1 MKALNTLIGAL
12 IVVSASAYA
21 APSQAATAYRVAVNH
36 ATAAC
41 MGSLPVDRD
50 MTRVG
55 SAGMINVKS
64 RSVSDVKCGGSSTPL
79 SGYADVEV
87 YEAALRNDSA
97 SAVNVS
103 CMLIDGMGEDV
114 TGITTSYPKTVS
126 ILPGQ
131 VAWLDWTTDDT
142 GGVNYSYPSLSCQL
156 ATNVTIAY
164 TAVAYQ
170 EDVGL

>member
-21 APSQAATAYRVAVNH
+21 APSQAATSYRVAVNH

-41 MGSLPVDRD
+41 MGTLPVDRD

-55 SAGMINVKS
+55 SAGMANIK
-64 RSVSDVKCGGSSTPL
+64 RGVSDVKCGGSSTPS
-79 SGYADVEV
+79 SGYPDVEV
-87 YEAALRNDSA
+87 FEAALRNDSTVV
-97 SAVNVS
+97 VNVS
-103 CMLIDGMGEDV
+103 CMLIDGMGADV
-114 TGITTSYPKTVS
+114 TGVTTSYPKTVS

-131 VAWLDWTTDDT
+131 VAWFDWTTDDT
-142 GGVNYSYPSLSCQL
+142 GGVNYTYPSLSCQL